1 MGILD
6 AIFGRSK
13 AKGAADAIPGWG
25 HGAPTKPTP
34 AAPRKGPPPPK
45 AMVQIDERSTYVYYV
60 PVGTKV
66 GDVLE
71 VPWGRPKE
79 EWLRGTVVAM
89 GSKPWPK
96 YPGGPMRPAYTG
108 RCRYA
113 RPVGREGAS

>member
-6 AIFGRSK
+6 ALFGRSK
-13 AKGAADAIPGWG
+13 KKSGAVPGWG
-25 HGAPTKPTP
+25 SPAKTKS
-34 AAPRKGPPPPK
+34 AATKKGPPPPK
-45 AMVQIDERSTYVYYV
+45 AMVQLDERNTYVYYV
-60 PVGTKV
+60 PAGTTV
-66 GDVLE
+66 GDELE

-79 EWLRGTVVAM
+79 EWVRGTVVAM

-113 RPVGREGAS
+113 RRIGEEGAS